1 MSEQRRTVVTLRRYL
16 IAGLLVWLPLGVTV
30 LVIRLLVNFMDQTLL
45 LIPHNYRPE
54 AVLGIH
60 IPGLGIVLAA
70 AIVLLTGA
78 LVANFFGRQ
87 MVASWERLM
96 ARIPFIRT
104 IYTGVKQITE
114 TIVSS
119 QNKSFREV
127 LLIEYPRKGI
137 WTLAFH
143 TGSVVSE
150 VQERTGVEVINI
162 FVPTTPNP
170 TSGFFIM
177 VPKEEVIVLSMSVD
191 EAVRIIMSL
200 GVIVPGKAGGKKA
213 GEVETKASG
222 REQQDLH

>member
-1 MSEQRRTVVTLRRYL
+1 MSEPRRRFVTLRRYL
-16 IAGLLVWLPLGVTV
+16 IAGLLVWLPLGVTI

-54 AVLGIH
+54 VVLGIN
-60 IPGLGIVLAA
+60 IPGLGIVLSA

-78 LVANFFGRQ
+78 LAANLFGRQ
-87 MVASWERLM
+87 MVSAGERLM
-96 ARIPFIRT
+96 AKIPFIRT

-114 TIVSS
+114 TLVSS

-143 TGSVVSE
+143 TGSVVEE

-177 VPKEEVIVLSMSVD
+177 LPKDEVIVLSMTVD
-191 EAVRIIMSL
+191 EAVKIIMSL
-200 GVIVPGKAGGKKA
+200 GIIVPGMAAGK
-213 GEVETKASG
+213 SG
-222 REQQDLH
+222 GI

>member
-1 MSEQRRTVVTLRRYL
+1 MREQRRTAVTLRRYL
-16 IAGLLVWLPLGVTV
+16 IAGLLVWLPLGITV

-54 AVLGIH
+54 VVFGVN

-70 AIVLLTGA
+70 TIVLLTGA
-78 LVANFFGRQ
+78 LAANFFGRQ
-87 MVASWERLM
+87 MVAAWERMM
-96 ARIPFIRT
+96 AKIPFIRT
-104 IYTGVKQITE
+104 IYTGVKQVTE
-114 TIVSS
+114 TVVSS

-143 TGSVVSE
+143 TGSFVEE
-150 VQERTGVEVINI
+150 VKEKTGTDVMNI

-177 VPKEEVIVLSMSVD
+177 VPRADVIVLSTTVD
-191 EAVRIIMSL
+191 EAVKIIMSL
-200 GVIVPGKAGGKKA
+200 GVIVPGKVAGKNA
-213 GEVETKASG
+213 EGED
-222 REQQDLH
+222 QDLH

>member
-1 MSEQRRTVVTLRRYL
+1 MAEQRGGFMTLRRYL

-54 AVLGIH
+54 VVFGVN

-78 LVANFFGRQ
+78 LAANFFGRQ
-87 MVASWERLM
+87 MVAAWERLM
-96 ARIPFIRT
+96 AKIPFIRT

-114 TIVSS
+114 TVVSS

-127 LLIEYPRKGI
+127 LLIEYPRKGV

-150 VQERTGVEVINI
+150 VQKKTGIDVMSV

-177 VPKEEVIVLSMSVD
+177 VPKDEVIVLSMTID
-191 EAVRIIMSL
+191 EAVKIIMSL
-200 GVIVPGKAGGKKA
+200 GVIVPGKTADKAADNIPGNAG
-213 GEVETKASG
+213 
-222 REQQDLH
+222 RDLH

>member
-1 MSEQRRTVVTLRRYL
+1 MTLRRYL

-54 AVLGIH
+54 VVFGVN

-78 LVANFFGRQ
+78 LAANFFGRQ
-87 MVASWERLM
+87 MVSAWERLM

-114 TIVSS
+114 TVVSS
-119 QNKSFREV
+119 NNKSFREV

-150 VQERTGVEVINI
+150 VQNKTGVDVMSV

-177 VPKEEVIVLSMSVD
+177 VPRAEVIVLSMTID
-191 EAVRIIMSL
+191 EAVKIIMSL
-200 GVIVPGKAGGKKA
+200 GVIVPGRMADKTAGGTPDI
-213 GEVETKASG
+213 EV
-222 REQQDLH
+222 RDLQ

>member
-1 MSEQRRTVVTLRRYL
+1 VTLRRYL
-16 IAGLLVWLPLGVTV
+16 IAGLLVWLPLGVTI

-45 LIPHNYRPE
+45 LIPHSYRPE
-54 AVLGIH
+54 VVFGIN
-60 IPGLGIVLAA
+60 IPGLGIVLSA

-78 LVANFFGRQ
+78 LAANLFGRQ
-87 MVASWERLM
+87 MVTAGERLM
-96 ARIPFIRT
+96 AKIPFIRT

-114 TIVSS
+114 TLVSS

-143 TGSVVSE
+143 TGSVVDE
-150 VQERTGVEVINI
+150 VQEKTGLDIVNI

-177 VPKEEVIVLSMSVD
+177 VPRDDVIVLSMSVD
-191 EAVRIIMSL
+191 EAVKLIMSL
-200 GVIVPGKAGGKKA
+200 GVIVPGKDIKEPKSSDA
-213 GEVETKASG
+213 
-222 REQQDLH
+222 